1 MKPLLLSALISAL
14 SLMAPVSAHM
24 ALISPPPLR
33 HKVNPHTTNP
43 DYSYT
48 SPITAAQFPCKGYHS
63 LMGTAEGA
71 SVASYSP
78 GGTYQIQL
86 EGSATHNGGSCQI
99 SLSYDK
105 GKSFQV
111 IKSIIGGCVRPNP
124 GQNQQFSFT
133 IPKNAGG
140 GEALLAWSW
149 INNTGNREFYMNC
162 AVVTIGGKKKRSISG
177 TAGRVEEEV
186 EKRDEEKVEG
196 DGTMHIWKREGSN
209 SKVEVEDGVMHTWK
223 TRDHSEEPAKAKK
236 LSGEKRVAEASASD
250 SEAPKESGLAQLP
263 DHADHEEITDS
274 PSAEG
279 YSSTSSNSTS
289 SDYGSEDYESLNT
302 PLSNIS
308 GISKRALGPNLFVAN
323 LGNGCTTLGGTDVD
337 YPDPGPNVER
347 GPSQKVAAPVGKCG
361 AVKAGGGG
369 GSSSCDYYRGMGM
382 YCVSGAAGRTTGLG
396 AGLLMAIAASAMLW

>member
-1 MKPLLLSALISAL
+1 MKPLILSAFISAL

-186 EKRDEEKVEG
+186 EKR
-196 DGTMHIWKREGSN
+196 
-209 SKVEVEDGVMHTWK
+209 
-223 TRDHSEEPAKAKK
+223 
-236 LSGEKRVAEASASD
+236 GE
-250 SEAPKESGLAQLP
+250 
-263 DHADHEEITDS
+263 
-274 PSAEG
+274 
-279 YSSTSSNSTS
+279 
-289 SDYGSEDYESLNT
+289 
-302 PLSNIS
+302 
-308 GISKRALGPNLFVAN
+308 KRALGPNLFVAN

-347 GPSQKVAAPVGKCG
+347 GPSQKVAAPVGTCG

-382 YCVSGAAGRTTGLG
+382 YCVSGAAGRTMGLG